1 MKPIKLTRAKLDE
14 LIKEEMDKLYERWGT
29 GLASTS
35 IAYKPTPKVYEDEPT
50 EAPIIDVEGIEDIPP
65 AFDPSVNPN
74 SKIRIE
80 LDPLELTEEAK
91 FNEELQ
97 AQVKRFQSWWRS
109 LNTDV
114 RYAVEKWLRKALIKR
129 LTHEE
134 VSELVSK
141 TNAATKAYTEPKEI
155 NRKPK

>member
-1 MKPIKLTRAKLDE
+1 MNPIKLTRAKLDE
-14 LIKEEMDKLYERWGT
+14 LIQEEVDKLYERWGT

-35 IAYKPTPKVYEDEPT
+35 IAYKPTPKVYQDEPT
-50 EAPIIDVEGIEDIPP
+50 EAPIIEVEGIEDIPP

-129 LTHEE
+129 LTHDE
-134 VSELVSK
+134 VSQLVSK
-141 TNAATKAYTEPKEI
+141 SMASSKGYTGAVDK